1 MTETGTRRQ
10 IYPLYVYF
18 VCSSKNKKKTHT
30 ELPAEKGKAVDLN
43 EITQACSLAD
53 IVAEHSVADVQ

>member
-1 MTETGTRRQ
+1 MFT
-10 IYPLYVYF
+10 LYIPG
-18 VCSSKNKKKTHT
+18 KIKKTHT

-53 IVAEHSVADVQ
+53 IVAEHSVAGVQ